1 MTSEVQ
7 PLLERRKFFL
17 TNRYLV
23 FVGWAYTHY
32 DSSVKIR
39 LGMIYGTDANN
50 DLPVGAEEAIG
61 IQLFGKLVQRE
72 VDDMFLTGFSD
83 GKGYFILRIEISN
96 ITYLQRL
103 ETIYTRYKETGAILF
118 FLWFEGVVK
127 CIEAVFG

>member
-1 MTSEVQ
+1 
-7 PLLERRKFFL
+7 
-17 TNRYLV
+17 
-23 FVGWAYTHY
+23 
-32 DSSVKIR
+32 
-39 LGMIYGTDANN
+39 MIYGTDANN

-96 ITYLQRL
+96 ITYLQRP

-118 FLWFEGVVK
+118 FLWLEGVEK
-127 CIEAVFG
+127 CIQVVFG